1 MYIILSEILRNIIV
15 QKLTDSLLVIIFLP
29 DLKIGVTI
37 SIIQF
42 SGKMSGLIQSLEISS
57 RGIIVRSH

>member
-37 SIIQF
+37 SITQF

>member
-1 MYIILSEILRNIIV
+1 MHIILSEILRNIIV
-15 QKLTDSLLVIIFLP
+15 QKLTDSLLIIIFLP

-42 SGKMSGLIQSLEISS
+42 SAKMSGLIQSLEISS

>member
-15 QKLTDSLLVIIFLP
+15 QKLTDSLVVIIFLP

-37 SIIQF
+37 SITQF

>member
-37 SIIQF
+37 SITQF
-42 SGKMSGLIQSLEISS
+42 SGKISGLIQSLEISS

>member
-15 QKLTDSLLVIIFLP
+15 QKLTDNLLVIIFLP

-37 SIIQF
+37 SITQF

>member
-1 MYIILSEILRNIIV
+1 MYIILSEILTNIIV

-37 SIIQF
+37 SITQF
-42 SGKMSGLIQSLEISS
+42 SGKISGLIQSLEISS

>member
-15 QKLTDSLLVIIFLP
+15 QKLTDSLVVIIFLP

-37 SIIQF
+37 SITQF

-57 RGIIVRSH
+57 RAIIVRSH

>member
-37 SIIQF
+37 SITQF

-57 RGIIVRSH
+57 RGITVRSH